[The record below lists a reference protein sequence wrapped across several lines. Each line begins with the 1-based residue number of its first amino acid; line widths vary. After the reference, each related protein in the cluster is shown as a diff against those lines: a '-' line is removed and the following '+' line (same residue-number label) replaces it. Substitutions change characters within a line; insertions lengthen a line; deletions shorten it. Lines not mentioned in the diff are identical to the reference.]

1 MMVDAGI
8 GRLLVASLHQ
18 GIADVA
24 PARLPFYE
32 TWLTAPGLQHG
43 KVGLAQLHAALSFL
57 RREGRIPYERIMTR
71 AGQYGADWEFI
82 ELRGFERG
90 VVRRLPQTLR
100 ARAAMTFGRR
110 LVEKTFRG
118 SRARVRL
125 RRTTGTMDIRA
136 SVFCEVRETAG
147 WPMCVF
153 YAAALERLLQC
164 FELDATVD
172 VSQCKASGD
181 SGCTM
186 AVTIHGQAAAPSN
199 AHAA

>member
-1 MMVDAGI
+1 GWTRGQEASARPGRTDRLPPAGCMAAAAFSVTLSEVVARMMVDAGI

-43 KVGLAQLHAALSFL
+43 KVGLAQLHAAPSFL

-110 LVEKTFRG
+110 LV
-118 SRARVRL
+118 
-125 RRTTGTMDIRA
+125 
-136 SVFCEVRETAG
+136 
-147 WPMCVF
+147 
-153 YAAALERLLQC
+153 
-164 FELDATVD
+164 
-172 VSQCKASGD
+172 
-181 SGCTM
+181 
-186 AVTIHGQAAAPSN
+186 
-199 AHAA
+199 